1 MNCTQNEALTLL
13 NETDQN
19 IFLTGGA
26 GTGKSYLLT
35 KWLESL
41 DDSCSTVLAA
51 PTGIA
56 ATNINGQTLHR
67 TFQIP
72 FSFYDPVED
81 AIQRGE
87 RTHQNQKDFY
97 NSLDM
102 LCIDEIS
109 MCRSDVLTYID
120 TLLQTALDTS
130 NPFGGIRV
138 VAIGDPFQLPPVVP
152 KREQAKLPKPWFF
165 QTAAWQEAAFTIA
178 NLTHCYRQ
186 GDDKEFAEILN
197 RVRYGE
203 FISNDATILN
213 NQRVVEPDQNAMI
226 LGTTNATVNTINER
240 KLAELD
246 TEELSFVMEYQNFE
260 ADYHIEK
267 NILAL
272 VDLRLKIGAR
282 VMLITNGACWYNG
295 ALGEITEIHANP
307 AKPDFDEDYIN
318 VELDNGVEIAVKR
331 HTWKSEQKTMVDGVP
346 TKKILG
352 RATQFPLKLGYAITV
367 HKSQGLTLDNMHFI
381 SDRIFERGQAY
392 VALSRATSL
401 RTLSISRRLTRRS
414 VFADAAVK
422 HFMRQV

>member
-97 NSLDM
+97 NSLDL

-109 MCRSDVLTYID
+109 MCRSDVFTYID
-120 TLLQTALDTS
+120 TLLRTALDT
-130 NPFGGIRV
+130 NEPFGGIRV
-138 VAIGDPFQLPPVVP
+138 ITIGDPFQLPPVVP
-152 KREQAKLPKPWFF
+152 KNERAKLPKPWFF
-165 QTAAWQEAAFTIA
+165 QTTAWQEAAFTTA

-186 GDDKEFAEILN
+186 GDDKEFANILN
-197 RVRYGE
+197 RIRYGQ
-203 FISNDATILN
+203 FTGSDATILN
-213 NQRVVEPDQNAMI
+213 NQRVVEPDPHAMI
-226 LGTTNATVNTINER
+226 LGTTNAAVNTINER
-240 KLAELD
+240 KLAELN
-246 TEELSFVMEYQNFE
+246 TPVVSFAMEYQNFE
-260 ADYHIEK
+260 PDYHIEK

-272 VDLRLKIGAR
+272 VNLQLKIGAR
-282 VMLITNGACWYNG
+282 VMLITNGPCWCNG
-295 ALGEITEIHANP
+295 SLGTITKICADS
-307 AKPDFDEDYIN
+307 AKPDFDEDFIN
-318 VELDNGVEIAVKR
+318 VELDDGIEIAVKR
-331 HTWKSEQKTMVDGVP
+331 HTWKSEQKTLVDGVP
-346 TKKILG
+346 TKKVIG
-352 RATQFPLKLGYAITV
+352 RATQFPIKLGYAITV
-367 HKSQGLTLDNMHFI
+367 HKSQGLTLENMHFI

-401 RTLSISRRLTRRS
+401 QNLSISRRLTSRS

-422 HFMRQV
+422 HFMLQN